1 MLERLENYSSGS
13 FPLSEFDTNDEGYV
27 VWVGSGNSWKDGIAK
42 ELWGTWKEIQV
53 GVDEDGDPIMEKFEW
68 GIPIDWENA
77 TTGQTSRKI
86 GSTVPDFN
94 WSVFSNFDYKGFSL
108 YTLFDAQVGGDLYS
122 QTIAWGYGVEQ
133 NQGKADQTGRADHL
147 KKPTK
152 NFQKS
157 NRKHFIFAA
166 G

>member
-1 MLERLENYSSGS
+1 
-13 FPLSEFDTNDEGYV
+13 
-27 VWVGSGNSWKDGIAK
+27 
-42 ELWGTWKEIQV
+42 
-53 GVDEDGDPIMEKFEW
+53 MEKFEW

-77 TTGQTSRKI
+77 TTGQTSRQI

-152 NFQKS
+152 YFQNS
-157 NRKHFIFAA
+157 NRNHFIFDA
-166 G
+166 GYVKLRELSVKYTFKPSDASQPILGVFSHLGVGVVGRNLLTWDSYDEGYDPGSWK